1 MGYSVTDGNRC
12 RYQNNKRFSFMTDA
26 SAKTITLN
34 DAKESSI
41 EQMDF
46 KTISPVGYENLLKY
60 KNHRKK

>member
-1 MGYSVTDGNRC
+1 
-12 RYQNNKRFSFMTDA
+12 MTDA

-46 KTISPVGYENLLKY
+46 KTISPVGYENLLEY
-60 KNHRKK
+60 KNHRKKDTDGDQC